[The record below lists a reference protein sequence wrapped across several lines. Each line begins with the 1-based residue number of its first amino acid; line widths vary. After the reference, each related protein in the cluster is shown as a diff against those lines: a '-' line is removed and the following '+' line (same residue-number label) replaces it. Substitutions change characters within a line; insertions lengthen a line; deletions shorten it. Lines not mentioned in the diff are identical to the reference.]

1 MCIHVIL
8 MYFTTPLRCHFVL
21 VLQFLVTFS
30 PRAQERSFLFTRLS
44 FLLSNCLADSFDVAP
59 FEYNNTSLVVSCS
72 VLPFRLSLVCD
83 LEYFTITFMS
93 RAWWPWARVAF
104 VVSVST
110 FRVLLYPFFLSFRV
124 HWQYSLKNT
133 DSTRVSCI

>member
-1 MCIHVIL
+1 MCIHFIL

-59 FEYNNTSLVVSCS
+59 FEYNNSSLVVSCS

-83 LEYFTITFMS
+83 LEYFTILLCHV
-93 RAWWPWARVAF
+93 PGGHGPRVAF
-104 VVSVST
+104 VVL
-110 FRVLLYPFFLSFRV
+110 FPVL
-124 HWQYSLKNT
+124 
-133 DSTRVSCI
+133 